1 MACKNL
7 SMVREHRDVHDLQ
20 RCSND
25 HRDSSTYCAPDR
37 KNAEKGRNEVLLSML
52 HLLPHNSKTWWWPAF
67 KPADK
72 SFRYEEIA
80 LRPRSA
86 STPRVHVLTA
96 SIVASIAFRRSPI
109 GNVGRGGDSTPCS
122 RCKPFVQM
130 QTNDNLFTRYLD
142 ASLQIFRLRLS
153 IFFVLLFFSFRK
165 ARNST
170 FREEDR
176 NEIGR

>member
-109 GNVGRGGDSTPCS
+109 GNVGRGGDSTPSS
-122 RCKPFVQM
+122 RCKPFM

-153 IFFVLLFFSFRK
+153 LFLFSSSFLSEK
-165 ARNST
+165 Q
-170 FREEDR
+170 
-176 NEIGR
+176 EIPRFAKKIETR

>member
-7 SMVREHRDVHDLQ
+7 SMVGEHRDVHDLQ

-109 GNVGRGGDSTPCS
+109 GNVGRGGDSTPSS

>member
-37 KNAEKGRNEVLLSML
+37 KNAEKGQNEVLLSML

-109 GNVGRGGDSTPCS
+109 GNVGRGGDALLSMQTICADADQRQFIYTLFRRISPNLSTPSFHFFCS
-122 RCKPFVQM
+122 P
-130 QTNDNLFTRYLD
+130 
-142 ASLQIFRLRLS
+142 
-153 IFFVLLFFSFRK
+153 LLFFPKSKKFHVSR
-165 ARNST
+165 R
-170 FREEDR
+170 R
-176 NEIGR
+176 

>member
-109 GNVGRGGDSTPCS
+109 GNVGRGGDSTPSS
-122 RCKPFVQM
+122 RCEPFVQM

-142 ASLQIFRLRLS
+142 ASLQIFRLFPFFLFSSSFLS
-153 IFFVLLFFSFRK
+153 EK
-165 ARNST
+165 Q
-170 FREEDR
+170 
-176 NEIGR
+176 EIPRFAKKIETR

>member
-109 GNVGRGGDSTPCS
+109 GNVGRGGDSTPS

>member
-80 LRPRSA
+80 LQPRSA

-109 GNVGRGGDSTPCS
+109 GNVGRGGDSTPSS

-142 ASLQIFRLRLS
+142 SPNLS
-153 IFFVLLFFSFRK
+153 TPSFPFFVLLFFSFRK

-176 NEIGR
+176 NEIDR